1 MRHEFLTICLFGF
14 SGLTC
19 NCSAVHRHESD
30 TVQPIEIALDRTSRD
45 LIGYNRQRNTAFQ
58 TRLKLYGKRTN
69 RQQRIYDFGFKM
81 DAKILW
87 MTYLN
92 FMWEIYSK
100 SNIQI
105 VRSRNFHREF
115 ERKITQRIPSI
126 KVSYF
131 IFFEMT

>member
-19 NCSAVHRHESD
+19 NCSAVHRHDESD
-30 TVQPIEIALDRTSRD
+30 TVKPIEIALDRSARD

-81 DAKILW
+81 DAKTFKRYQKQLAAYHRHRRN
-87 MTYLN
+87 MKAKALGYL
-92 FMWEIYSK
+92 
-100 SNIQI
+100 
-105 VRSRNFHREF
+105 
-115 ERKITQRIPSI
+115 
-126 KVSYF
+126 
-131 IFFEMT
+131 